1 MNILALDLGTSTGF
15 AYNVDD
21 TFHCGTKLLATKQQ
35 LAEQK
40 RLRFERRMDRRV
52 MELFRWVRMVAE
64 GNHIELI
71 VFEDVLFSSTT
82 YQTQLWAS
90 LRAAVWLA
98 CPANVGTDCIAVG
111 SLKKFAGHGGATKE
125 MMACFLARADDR
137 FFIGKE
143 KKLAMYFR
151 NTSTT
156 SVLINDDAVDAV
168 WIWKWATENL
178 SRLR

>member
-1 MNILALDLGTSTGF
+1 MNILALDLGTNTGF
-15 AYNVDD
+15 AYNVDN

-52 MELFRWVRMVAE
+52 MELFRWVRSLAE
-64 GNHIELI
+64 SHHIELI

-98 CPANVGTDCIAVG
+98 CPANVATDCVAVG

-125 MMACFLARADDR
+125 MMGLFLCRADTR
-137 FFIGKE
+137 FCRIGKVNP
-143 KKLAMYFR
+143 KFFFR
-151 NTSTT
+151 QSTD
-156 SVLINDDAVDAV
+156 LLQPIDDNAVDAI
-168 WIWKWATENL
+168 WIWKWAQATL
-178 SRLR
+178 SRV